1 MNVKVGDVVKRGQIL
16 LVFEAMKM
24 EHEIAAPTNGTIASI
39 NAEKGTAV
47 KAGEVLVS
55 IS

>member
-1 MNVKVGDVVKRGQIL
+1 VNVGDTVKRGQIL

-24 EHEIAAPTNGTIASI
+24 EHEIASPVNGTVASI
-39 NAEKGTAV
+39 HAEKGAAV
-47 KAGEVLVS
+47 KAGEVLVT